1 MSAMDLWREPTIE
14 EAEVVSQQAKKE
26 AVIAVSVSLLM
37 FVMICPL
44 LFFISY
50 EELYVLKRFEQIP
63 ALLIFAAFAA
73 LMVWTIVSEIRHLI
87 RVRKQD
93 YTVVAG
99 VSGGKSSTGYRH
111 KKYYIQ
117 VNLFEGHCYR
127 SETSWQTY
135 RKVENGSKIII
146 TYHQKR
152 RFSRSGMWAYLN
164 S

>member
-14 EAEVVSQQAKKE
+14 EAEVVSRQATKE
-26 AVIAVSVSLLM
+26 AVIEVSISLLM
-37 FVMICPL
+37 SVLICPI
-44 LFFISY
+44 LFIFAY
-50 EELYVLKRFEQIP
+50 EQFYVLKRLEQIP
-63 ALLIFAAFAA
+63 ALLIFVVFAA

-99 VSGGKSSTGYRH
+99 VSGGKSSSGYRH

-117 VNLFEGHCYR
+117 VNLFEGQCYR
-127 SETSWQTY
+127 AATSWQTY

>member
-63 ALLIFAAFAA
+63 ALLIFATLEAM
-73 LMVWTIVSEIRHLI
+73 MVWIIVSEIRQLI
-87 RVRKQD
+87 RVRKHD

-99 VSGGKSSTGYRH
+99 VCGGKLITGYRYR
-111 KKYYIQ
+111 KYYIQ
-117 VNLFEGHCYR
+117 VNLIGGHCYR

-152 RFSRSGMWAYLN
+152 RFLRSGMWAYLN